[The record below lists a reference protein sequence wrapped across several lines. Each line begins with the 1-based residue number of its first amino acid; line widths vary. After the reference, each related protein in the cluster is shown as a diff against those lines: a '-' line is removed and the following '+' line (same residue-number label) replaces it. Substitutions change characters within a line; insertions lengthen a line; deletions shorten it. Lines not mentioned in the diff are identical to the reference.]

1 MGIER
6 MFMKKIKNQQVF
18 GEMVNYFY
26 LKYLSPIILIGL
38 IVLLYFLALYV
49 SSISALMPFFCWGL
63 ILLCLY
69 LFLLSI
75 LIPKNIIIYDE
86 YNRVLIIR
94 GGKTAFSYLRKRI
107 VPLNLIESVTG
118 KNYELQLKSK
128 GLIALLIEAH
138 KKNRDTGLHIAYNN
152 QTLIIKN
159 VKQPVLVANEIH
171 QLL

>member
-63 ILLCLY
+63 ILLCLF

-94 GGKTAFSYLRKRI
+94 GGKTAFSYLRKRK
-107 VPLNLIESVTG
+107 LRNKSYYNNANQTG
-118 KNYELQLKSK
+118 KNHAFCRFARIQAE
-128 GLIALLIEAH
+128 
-138 KKNRDTGLHIAYNN
+138 N
-152 QTLIIKN
+152 
-159 VKQPVLVANEIH
+159 
-171 QLL
+171 